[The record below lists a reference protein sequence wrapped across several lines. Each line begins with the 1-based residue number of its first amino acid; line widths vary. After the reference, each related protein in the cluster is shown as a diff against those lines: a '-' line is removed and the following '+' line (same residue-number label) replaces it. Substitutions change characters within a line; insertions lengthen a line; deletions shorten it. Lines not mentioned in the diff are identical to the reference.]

1 MRLFPRKYPR
11 AMYVGYSG
19 FFKGFL
25 VFGMIAVISLFI
37 YFNQSIVSVLRLDSA
52 RISKAYARLI
62 QYGASE
68 ATDPAVIDFIFEN
81 IITKVN
87 FPIVVT
93 DRNGVPAAWTV
104 DISPED
110 TTSRAMSKLYKYIKE
125 FDKQNT
131 PIQITSGDE
140 VISILHYGDSDLIK
154 RLQLFPVIEIT
165 VVGVF
170 ILVAFVGI
178 RNIQHAEQ
186 RSIWVGMAKET
197 AHQLGTPLS
206 SLIGWVELLKMKHSE
221 GKISLSQ
228 DETETDFNEMTTRM
242 LRDLKR
248 LDRIATRFGQIGSIP
263 ELEDGDLNE
272 IVRDTISYFRLRLPS
287 KGVTLEEECGQIPR
301 VKMNSELMS
310 WVIENLIKN
319 ALEATNPKTGVI
331 KVATE
336 YDQGQKKISLT
347 VEDNGRGVPSAGQKK
362 IFAPGYTT
370 KKRGWGLGL
379 TLARRIVEDY
389 HGGRISLKHTDPG
402 IKTVFAIE
410 LPA

>member
-1 MRLFPRKYPR
+1 MRLFRRKYPR
-11 AMYVGYSG
+11 SLYVGYSG

-25 VFGMIAVISLFI
+25 IFGMIAVISLFI
-37 YFNQSIVSVLRLDSA
+37 YFNQSIVTVLRLDSA
-52 RISKAYARLI
+52 RISEAYARLI

-93 DRNGVPAAWTV
+93 DRNGMPAAWTV
-104 DISPED
+104 DISPDD
-110 TTSRAMSKLYKYIKE
+110 TTSRAMNKLYEYIEE
-125 FDKQNT
+125 FDRQNP
-131 PIQITSGDE
+131 PIEITSGDE
-140 VISILHYGDSDLIK
+140 VISILHYGDSNLIK

-178 RNIQHAEQ
+178 RHIQHAEQ

-206 SLIGWVELLKMKHSE
+206 SLIGWVELLKLKHNE

-228 DETETDFNEMTTRM
+228 DEEENSFSEMTTRM
-242 LRDLKR
+242 LSDLKR

-272 IVRDTISYFRLRLPS
+272 IVRDAISYFSLRLPS
-287 KGVTLEEECGQIPR
+287 RGVTLKEKCEQIPR
-301 VKMNSELMS
+301 AKINGELIS

-319 ALEATNPKTGVI
+319 ALEATNPKTGFI
-331 KVATE
+331 TVATE
-336 YDQGQKKISLT
+336 YDAAQKKIILT
-347 VEDNGRGVPSAGQKK
+347 VEDNGRGIPAAGQKK

-379 TLARRIVEDY
+379 TLAKRIVEDY
-389 HGGRISLKHTDPG
+389 HGGRINLKHSDPG
-402 IKTVFAIE
+402 IKTVFSIE